1 MMFNIFIN
9 IVYHLS
15 YCNMP
20 IHALLRWYGI
30 KCKHTFSCL
39 LHSVLQ
45 WKFYSLAI
53 PKLGVILFVG
63 KLNADGETLHLQ
75 RWGPILFLGFPRG
88 FIPFFGVG
96 ESLKLAGFGQ

>member
-1 MMFNIFIN
+1 MEQIGCLPN
-9 IVYHLS
+9 
-15 YCNMP
+15 
-20 IHALLRWYGI
+20 LLENTRYRRPEI
-30 KCKHTFSCL
+30 
-39 LHSVLQ
+39 Q

-63 KLNADGETLHLQ
+63 KLNADDEASHLH
-75 RWGPILFLGFPRG
+75 RWGPILFLGFPRS

>member
-1 MMFNIFIN
+1 MRC
-9 IVYHLS
+9 VTLKGS
-15 YCNMP
+15 
-20 IHALLRWYGI
+20 LRYAFCAKAQKI
-30 KCKHTFSCL
+30 AQKAQKSACAKTAITMQIR
-39 LHSVLQ
+39 VQ

-63 KLNADGETLHLQ
+63 KLNAGGEAPHLQ
-75 RWGPILFLGFPRG
+75 HWGPILFLDFPRG

>member
-1 MMFNIFIN
+1 MI
-9 IVYHLS
+9 
-15 YCNMP
+15 
-20 IHALLRWYGI
+20 RQQE
-30 KCKHTFSCL
+30 KCV
-39 LHSVLQ
+39 HSVLDGSLIVRVFCMIQ

-63 KLNADGETLHLQ
+63 KLNLDAEAPHLQ
-75 RWGPILFLGFPRG
+75 HWGPILFPGFPRG

>member
-1 MMFNIFIN
+1 MQQPNKT
-9 IVYHLS
+9 LL
-15 YCNMP
+15 
-20 IHALLRWYGI
+20 IHYKI
-30 KCKHTFSCL
+30 
-39 LHSVLQ
+39 Q

-63 KLNADGETLHLQ
+63 KLNADGEAPHLQ
-75 RWGPILFLGFPRG
+75 HWGPILFLGFPRG